1 LKKKKGEIII
11 LEFLVSNQ
19 GTKMSIRISKTLDK
33 CGCQWSFI
41 GKQPYLDLSL
51 FQLVYLNLEHKNKQ
65 GEVCHRK
72 IVVGYQHALG

>member
-33 CGCQWSFI
+33 CGCQ
-41 GKQPYLDLSL
+41 
-51 FQLVYLNLEHKNKQ
+51 
-65 GEVCHRK
+65 
-72 IVVGYQHALG
+72 